1 MLKSILEILMALLNT
16 QAKER
21 RKRAE
26 EAFANGWIDDAD
38 EDFLESEKLNKFNL
52 SIHIN
57 LG

>member
-1 MLKSILEILMALLNT
+1 MALLNT